1 MAREGLGGLT
11 MRKVAAEVGSAP
23 TALYH
28 HVRNKEELLLA
39 LLADH
44 AGRMPQPALPEEPR
58 ERILATAEAMRDGL
72 AAWTWVVEVLVADDL
87 VAASAL
93 WRGEHIVRAGIEYG
107 LTAETAVHA
116 YRIIWHYTASE
127 IIAHG
132 RDIRQLAGGVAFG
145 FRAVGGAAA
154 LFGQRGV
161 AGVG

>member
-72 AAWTWVVEVLVADDL
+72 ATWTWVVEVLVADDL

-93 WRGEHIVRAGIEYG
+93 WYGEHIVRAGIECG
-107 LTAETAVHA
+107 LTARRRLCTPTGSSGTTRPARSSPTAA
-116 YRIIWHYTASE
+116 TS
-127 IIAHG
+127 
-132 RDIRQLAGGVAFG
+132 DS
-145 FRAVGGAAA
+145 
-154 LFGQRGV
+154 
-161 AGVG
+161 